1 MGCADAVARSP
12 ASIRA
17 VTMIVLMISD
27 IDITFS
33 ILFAVQIISLEG
45 LWKYGACV
53 HGIGIL
59 TYFAGVLWFGPRQK
73 MAVVKMVKDT
83 IARHPQH
90 CEYDDGPPVTDPRR
104 PIKTLSLDSPLF
116 KDQSQRTPGV
126 GRRTFEDLGSDEED
140 YEACKAAL
148 GRYGL
153 TSVWTWQMIYGAIV
167 ISLMGVVKVEILLPL
182 AVSGVSFFLTVA
194 NVVMDFATVL
204 TVIDGERLVRDRI
217 LQTCESARVKDKQAA
232 VDTRTADLA
241 AIETK
246 YADKRNPADLVT
258 KQEEKTDVM
267 NQYHLAVDDVEN
279 QNLAIVETEMIHYRT
294 RLGRLKAIAR
304 GKTDISDKMEKMGSL
319 DNYKDSL
326 RPLENSLAKIEAH
339 RQAQLDLVDPVEM
352 SAADYR
358 QKMKEIDDDAN
369 EKVETIK
376 EQMEGVKKRFAG
388 MPRQQ
393 SPQ

>member
-1 MGCADAVARSP
+1 
-12 ASIRA
+12 
-17 VTMIVLMISD
+17 
-27 IDITFS
+27 
-33 ILFAVQIISLEG
+33 
-45 LWKYGACV
+45 
-53 HGIGIL
+53 
-59 TYFAGVLWFGPRQK
+59 
-73 MAVVKMVKDT
+73 
-83 IARHPQH
+83 
-90 CEYDDGPPVTDPRR
+90 
-104 PIKTLSLDSPLF
+104 
-116 KDQSQRTPGV
+116 
-126 GRRTFEDLGSDEED
+126 
-140 YEACKAAL
+140 
-148 GRYGL
+148 
-153 TSVWTWQMIYGAIV
+153 
-167 ISLMGVVKVEILLPL
+167 VVKVEILLPL